1 MKYLSSPRY
10 YLPCILI
17 LLLTALPLFVTSP
30 YYLHIITMV
39 FFWAYLA
46 TAWNIVG
53 GFAGQ
58 LSLGHGVYV
67 AAGAYT
73 SSLIFVNLGISPWLG
88 MIIGG
93 LVAAVLG
100 IIVGYPTLRLKGAYY
115 ALATVGFAEGF
126 RVILVN
132 TEQIGS
138 WKTGGAEGFMIP
150 LLGNAPQHMQFM
162 SKVPYYY
169 LILVL
174 FIIIIFVSSW
184 INRSKMG
191 YYLTALRED
200 EDAAL
205 ALGINTT
212 RIKLVAAALSAFFS
226 GIGGVY
232 YAQLIRY
239 LEPNAIAG
247 AMMSNQIVFLAIIGG
262 RGTVLGP
269 ALGGVLLTIL
279 GEITRVLFGQIMG
292 LHLFLYGIL
301 VVLFVI
307 FKPKGLIEFMK
318 NLYETLIQ
326 VLEGRRAEGARKGF
340 IGVEERNN

>member
-1 MKYLSSPRY
+1 MARLASPRY
-10 YLPCILI
+10 YLPVLLI
-17 LLLTALPLFVTSP
+17 LLLFALPLFVKSP
-30 YYLHIITMV
+30 YYLHIMAMV
-39 FFWAYLA
+39 LFWAYMA

-58 LSLGHGVYV
+58 LSLGHGAYV

-73 SSLIFVNLGISPWLG
+73 SSLLFTYLGISPWFG
-88 MIIGG
+88 MFIGG
-93 LVAAVLG
+93 LVAGLMG
-100 IIVGYPTLRLKGAYY
+100 FLVGYPTLRLRGAYY

-126 RVILVN
+126 RVILTN
-132 TEQIGS
+132 TTHIGK

-150 LLGNAPQHMQFM
+150 LLGNAPQHMQFI

-174 FIIIIFVSSW
+174 FLILVLICRW
-184 INRSKMG
+184 IDGSKLG

-205 ALGINTT
+205 ALGINTA
-212 RIKLVAAALSAFFS
+212 RVKLVAATLSAFFA
-226 GIGGVY
+226 GVGGVF

-247 AMMSNQIVFLAIIGG
+247 PIMSNQIVFLAIVGG

-269 ALGGVLLTIL
+269 ALGGLVLTLI
-279 GEITRVLFGQIMG
+279 GEITRVVFNQIMG
-292 LHLFLYGIL
+292 LHLFLYGLL

-307 FKPKGLIEFMK
+307 FKPRGLIEFLEVLWNRLV
-318 NLYETLIQ
+318 NL
-326 VLEGRRAEGARKGF
+326 LERREGKHAA
-340 IGVEERNN
+340 